1 MAGVLRLRKE
11 ASINEA
17 LGRLKGALVRVWKNN
32 ELPAEAR
39 KLPPIL
45 INTMPKS
52 ASIYLTKTVSKLGS
66 GVLVGVARP
75 RPFPDLFRD
84 ACRP

>member
-1 MAGVLRLRKE
+1 MVPFSNHEKGLASMKPLVGLR
-11 ASINEA
+11 
-17 LGRLKGALVRVWKNN
+17 GALVHGGKNN